1 MVWSD
6 EQIKKWANNYR
17 ADFDTNKKMSNSI
30 STFAC
35 VLNLILVIL
44 LICEPKLKVLCP
56 FVWSADLIMLY
67 YDCKYTRL
75 IWFPIKTLDKVVCQM
90 DKLMP
95 LAKDKTK
102 EEILQ
107 SKKMM
112 KQLKKTM
119 RLLNKYEKF
128 MRKNYEKN

>member
-6 EQIKKWANNYR
+6 EQIKKWAVNYK
-17 ADFDTNKKMSNSI
+17 ANFDRNQKMTNCIN
-30 STFAC
+30 TFAC

-44 LICEPKLKVLCP
+44 LIGEPKLKVLCP

-67 YDCKYTRL
+67 YYYKYTRL
-75 IWFPIKTLDKVVCQM
+75 IWFPIKALDKVVCQM

-112 KQLKKTM
+112 KQLKKIV

-128 MRKNYEKN
+128 MQKHYEKN